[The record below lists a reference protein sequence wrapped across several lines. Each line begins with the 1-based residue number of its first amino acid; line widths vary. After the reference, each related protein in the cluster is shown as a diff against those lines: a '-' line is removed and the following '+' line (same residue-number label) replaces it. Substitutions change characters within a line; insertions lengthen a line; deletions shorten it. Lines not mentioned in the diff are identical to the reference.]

1 MPLLPLKAGEML
13 DKSLILSE
21 LHLLHLWG
29 EIFISYITKIL
40 LALKFYFS
48 YCEIYLLNAFT

>member
-21 LHLLHLWG
+21 WHLLHLWG
-29 EIFISYITKIL
+29 DIYISHITKIL
-40 LALKFYFS
+40 LALKLFFIVKS
-48 YCEIYLLNAFT
+48 ILLNAFT